1 MRIAIKVPTRND
13 ILHRAQDTPVS
24 RDGEP
29 WSKECLGRFAD
40 MNGVYVHC
48 SGKKVLYVGKTTRG
62 NYGTFGERLSR
73 ELQKK
78 ASGNSSLYRLLC
90 SQRKVTTAFIPLPEV
105 EKRTIAKG
113 LSKEDLAILFE
124 RALIAVF
131 KPSGNSGPAA

>member
-1 MRIAIKVPTRND
+1 
-13 ILHRAQDTPVS
+13 
-24 RDGEP
+24 
-29 WSKECLGRFAD
+29 

-78 ASGNSSLYRLLC
+78 ASGDSSLYRLLC